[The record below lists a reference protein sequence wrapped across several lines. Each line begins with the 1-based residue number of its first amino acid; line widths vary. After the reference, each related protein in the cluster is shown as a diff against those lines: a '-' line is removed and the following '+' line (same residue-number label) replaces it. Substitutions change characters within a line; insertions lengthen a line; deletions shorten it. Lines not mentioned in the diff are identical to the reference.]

1 MAAPGFAA
9 AVEAARRLPKG
20 ISDGDRLRLYALFKQ
35 ATVGEAPLAN
45 PASRLDVL
53 SSMKWE
59 AWDAVRGLSAAQ
71 AEIRYMELVR
81 ILTPTTAATPFHRK
95 DTGNA
100 AATQRTQPRLGPR
113 VMVLLVCLFKML
125 QFIDRGVLGGAPS
138 AFGAFIERTT
148 GEVDSQSLLFAGIS
162 SVYSVGTLVGCS
174 VAVAVLARGVAAY
187 ALLRAGV
194 SIYILGV
201 LGASMGFWMPDT
213 PSSYYLFLGA
223 RAVVGFGAGCVTVT
237 WPPFIE
243 AVCPPR
249 ERSMAMSLVETG
261 TAVGAAGGFIY
272 SASVSASLGWGIAF
286 LLLALAATAAIA
298 LPMLVCQGPQ
308 PYAEVVAA
316 REAAAAASRRAAA
329 AAAAQRSSSY
339 PAPWFDFLSCTMRK
353 VEPPAD
359 GGEAAL
365 VSPSHRVAYNTGRG
379 SARGGAGGGGRGGG
393 RGGGSGG
400 RGGALTSLVQ
410 MLSPFTT
417 APFTALF
424 VGLLLSTSGSLA
436 MQVGKRAWSCVG
448 MWRRG
453 RGDAWGRRHAWACV
467 GMRGHAWAC
476 VGMRGHAWA
485 CVGMRGHAWACVGM
499 RGHAWARVVACTR
512 VGRTAGMHM
521 YRSPSRPS
529 LPCMHA
535 DLPPH
540 GC

>member
-148 GEVDSQSLLFAGIS
+148 GEGDSQSLLFAGIS

-223 RAVVGFGAGCVTVT
+223 RAVVGFGAGCVAGFACKKVQN
-237 WPPFIE
+237 I
-243 AVCPPR
+243 V
-249 ERSMAMSLVETG
+249 
-261 TAVGAAGGFIY
+261 VGAAFLTG
-272 SASVSASLGWGIAF
+272 GIAGGAC
-286 LLLALAATAAIA
+286 LAGWVKPEDLKEK
-298 LPMLVCQGPQ
+298 
-308 PYAEVVAA
+308 AEQIMDKGV
-316 REAAAAASRRAAA
+316 E
-329 AAAAQRSSSY
+329 
-339 PAPWFDFLSCTMRK
+339 K
-353 VEPPAD
+353 VHENMDKLTGIMAKLDAD
-359 GGEAAL
+359 GDGKVDLSDSKL
-365 VSPSHRVAYNTGRG
+365 VLSKFYKKH
-379 SARGGAGGGGRGGG
+379 
-393 RGGGSGG
+393 SGFSMG
-400 RGGALTSLVQ
+400 LVGGAL
-410 MLSPFTT
+410 
-417 APFTALF
+417 
-424 VGLLLSTSGSLA
+424 VG
-436 MQVGKRAWSCVG
+436 
-448 MWRRG
+448 
-453 RGDAWGRRHAWACV
+453 
-467 GMRGHAWAC
+467 
-476 VGMRGHAWA
+476 
-485 CVGMRGHAWACVGM
+485 
-499 RGHAWARVVACTR
+499 
-512 VGRTAGMHM
+512 
-521 YRSPSRPS
+521 YR
-529 LPCMHA
+529 M
-535 DLPPH
+535 
-540 GC
+540 G